1 MGLPALEILPQPCG
15 RTGQRG
21 KKQDLGHESVF
32 RSCFLFILIWMS
44 SAGATEAE

>member
-32 RSCFLFILIWMS
+32 RSCFFAYFDLDVVRWRH
-44 SAGATEAE
+44 